1 MIRVD
6 LSKEHTTFAERKV
19 MQKLTFTGNRERVG
33 NTKLFFIL
41 KEGKETIFDTG
52 NRESIVIFVFDLI

>member
-1 MIRVD
+1 
-6 LSKEHTTFAERKV
+6 
-19 MQKLTFTGNRERVG
+19 MQKLILTGNRERAG

-52 NRESIVIFVFDLI
+52 NRESIAIFFWFNIKSMKKLLNTTV

>member
-1 MIRVD
+1 
-6 LSKEHTTFAERKV
+6 
-19 MQKLTFTGNRERVG
+19 MQKLILTDNRERAG

-52 NRESIVIFVFDLI
+52 NRESIVIFFWFNIKSMKKLLNTTV

>member
-1 MIRVD
+1 
-6 LSKEHTTFAERKV
+6 
-19 MQKLTFTGNRERVG
+19 MQKRIFTGNRERAG

-52 NRESIVIFVFDLI
+52 NRECIVIFFDLI